1 MIRNGTSTQVL
12 LPGEDSMEQ
21 NFDILREKGLDVD
34 AALSFTGNDSRYIKA
49 LTRYYNAYEKNSAR
63 IKNSYDNKDYEDY
76 TIIVHSLK
84 SNSRMIGDNELGDLA
99 EKLQYAGQD
108 KDVDLIEAETE
119 NLLTKY
125 KELVD
130 LIEPFV
136 DNSEED
142 RAKADALK
150 LSNELKSAIED
161 FDYNKSVEIYDKLS
175 HVSMHASNKMIL
187 QGIKTKLDEF
197 MYEEAAQAV
206 GDLIIHLQGK

>member
-1 MIRNGTSTQVL
+1 
-12 LPGEDSMEQ
+12 MEQ
-21 NFDILREKGLDVD
+21 EFDTLRENGLDVD
-34 AALSFTGNDSRYIKA
+34 AALSFTGNESRYIKA

-76 TIIVHSLK
+76 AIIVHSLK

-119 NLLTKY
+119 NLLAKY
-125 KELVD
+125 KQLVE
-130 LIEPFV
+130 LIEPYV

-161 FDYNKSVEIYDKLS
+161 FDYNKSIEIYDKLS

-187 QGIKTKLDEF
+187 QGIKTKLDQF
-197 MYEEAAQAV
+197 MYEEAAMAA

>member
-1 MIRNGTSTQVL
+1 
-12 LPGEDSMEQ
+12 MEQ
-21 NFDILREKGLDVD
+21 EFDTLRENGLDVD

-49 LTRYYNAYEKNSAR
+49 LTRYYNAYEKNSTR

-76 TIIVHSLK
+76 AIIVHSLK

-119 NLLTKY
+119 NLLAKY
-125 KELVD
+125 KQLVE
-130 LIEPFV
+130 LIEPYV

-161 FDYNKSVEIYDKLS
+161 LDYNKSVKIYDKLS

-187 QGIKTKLDEF
+187 QGIKTKLDQF
-197 MYEEAAQAV
+197 MYEEAAMAA

>member
-1 MIRNGTSTQVL
+1 
-12 LPGEDSMEQ
+12 MEQ
-21 NFDILREKGLDVD
+21 SFDTLRENGLDVD

-76 TIIVHSLK
+76 AIIVHSLK

-125 KELVD
+125 KQLVE

-142 RAKADALK
+142 KAKADALK
-150 LSNELKSAIED
+150 LSNELKNAIED
-161 FDYNKSVEIYDKLS
+161 FDYNKSIEIYDKLS
-175 HVSMHASNKMIL
+175 HVSMHVSNKMIL

-197 MYEEAAQAV
+197 NYEEAAQAA

>member
-1 MIRNGTSTQVL
+1 
-12 LPGEDSMEQ
+12 MEQ
-21 NFDILREKGLDVD
+21 EFDTLRENGLDVD

-76 TIIVHSLK
+76 AIIVHSLK

-119 NLLTKY
+119 NLLAKY
-125 KELVD
+125 KQLVE

-197 MYEEAAQAV
+197 MYEEAAQAA

>member
-1 MIRNGTSTQVL
+1 
-12 LPGEDSMEQ
+12 MEQ
-21 NFDILREKGLDVD
+21 GFDTLREKGLDVD

-63 IKNSYDNKDYEDY
+63 IRNSYDNKDYEDY
-76 TIIVHSLK
+76 AIIVHSLK

-119 NLLTKY
+119 NLLAKY
-125 KELVD
+125 KQLVE

-161 FDYNKSVEIYDKLS
+161 FDYNKSIEIYDKLS
-175 HVSMHASNKMIL
+175 HVSMHVSNKMIL

-197 MYEEAAQAV
+197 MYEEAAKAA

>member
-1 MIRNGTSTQVL
+1 
-12 LPGEDSMEQ
+12 MEQ
-21 NFDILREKGLDVD
+21 GFDTLREKGLDVD

-76 TIIVHSLK
+76 AIIVHSLK

-119 NLLTKY
+119 NLLAKY
-125 KELVD
+125 KQLVE

-161 FDYNKSVEIYDKLS
+161 FDYNKSIEIYDKLS
-175 HVSMHASNKMIL
+175 HVSMHVSNKMVL
-187 QGIKTKLDEF
+187 QGIKTKLDQF
-197 MYEEAAQAV
+197 MYEEAAQAA

>member
-1 MIRNGTSTQVL
+1 
-12 LPGEDSMEQ
+12 MEQ
-21 NFDILREKGLDVD
+21 EFDTLRENGLDVD

-76 TIIVHSLK
+76 AIIVHSLK

-119 NLLTKY
+119 NLLAKY
-125 KELVD
+125 KQLVE

-150 LSNELKSAIED
+150 LSNDLKSAIED

-197 MYEEAAQAV
+197 MYEEAAQAA